1 MRRRALITGVSGQDG
16 SYLAEHL
23 ISIGYEVHGMV
34 RLNSSGLYGWATHV
48 KADSIEKGQ
57 LTLHVGDLLDYGS
70 LDRLIRSIEPDEIY
84 NLAGQSHVGH
94 SFELAEYTARAT
106 GLGALNLLE
115 VVRNSN
121 RSIRMYQ
128 AGSSEMFGNSA
139 TQIQDEATP
148 FSPQSPYA
156 VAKVY
161 AHQSVLQYRNSY
173 GIHASNGI
181 MFNHESPRR
190 SPEFVTRKVT
200 KAVAEI
206 IAGRRDK
213 VTLGNL
219 SASRDWG
226 YAPEY
231 VAAMHMMLQRDE
243 PNDFVIATGITHT
256 VEELCKIACGLVGLE
271 WREYVVSD
279 SALHRPLEVHRLCGD
294 SSKAHSLLGWQPKT
308 SFAELIAHMLNADL
322 ERAGVSMRVTSS
334 TIRS

>member
-1 MRRRALITGVSGQDG
+1 VRKALITGVSGQDG
-16 SYLAEHL
+16 SYLAEYL
-23 ISIGYEVHGMV
+23 LTKGYAVHGMV
-34 RLNSSGLYGWATHV
+34 RHNSAGSYGWATQIEA
-48 KADSIEKGQ
+48 KSIEKGQ

-70 LDRLIRSIEPDEIY
+70 LDRLVRLVEPDEVY

-94 SFELAEYTARAT
+94 SFELAEYTASAT
-106 GLGALNLLE
+106 GLGALKLLE
-115 VVRNSN
+115 VIRNYN
-121 RSIRMYQ
+121 RGIRIYQ
-128 AGSSEMFGNSA
+128 SGSSEMFGNSA
-139 TQIQDEATP
+139 TQTQDESTP

-181 MFNHESPRR
+181 LFNHESPRR
-190 SPEFVTRKVT
+190 SPDFVTRKVT

-206 IAGRRDK
+206 IAGSRNNL
-213 VTLGNL
+213 TLGNL

-256 VEELCKIACGLVGLE
+256 VEELVQVAFGLVGLT
-271 WREYVVSD
+271 WRDYVLSD
-279 SALHRPLEVHRLCGD
+279 SALYRPSEVHRLCGNAE
-294 SSKAHSLLGWQPKT
+294 KAHDLLGWRPQT
-308 SFAELIAHMLNADL
+308 SFEELIAHMLNADL
-322 ERAGVSMRVTSS
+322 ERAGVSMRVGSS
-334 TIRS
+334 TLRS

>member
-1 MRRRALITGVSGQDG
+1 MRKALITGVSGQDG

-23 ISIGYEVHGMV
+23 ISKGYEVHGMV
-34 RLNSSGLYGWATHV
+34 RPNSAGSYGWATHIEG
-48 KADSIEKGQ
+48 KSIEKGR

-70 LDRLIRSIEPDEIY
+70 LDRLVRSIEPDEIY

-94 SFELAEYTARAT
+94 SFELAGYTASAT
-106 GLGALNLLE
+106 GLGVLNLLE
-115 VVRNSN
+115 VIRNSN
-121 RSIRMYQ
+121 RAIRMYQ
-128 AGSSEMFGNSA
+128 SGSSEMFGNST
-139 TQIQDEATP
+139 TQTQDESTP

-181 MFNHESPRR
+181 LFNHESPRR

-206 IAGRRDK
+206 IAGSRSNL
-213 VTLGNL
+213 TLGNL
-219 SASRDWG
+219 SSSRDWG

-243 PNDFVIATGITHT
+243 PNDIVIATGTTHT
-256 VEELCKIACGLVGLE
+256 VEELCQVAFGLVGLE
-271 WREYVVSD
+271 WHDYVQSD
-279 SALHRPLEVHRLCGD
+279 SALYRPSEVHRLCGNAE
-294 SSKAHSLLGWQPKT
+294 KAHNLLGWQPKT
-308 SFAELIAHMLNADL
+308 SFEDLIAHMLNADL
-322 ERAGVSMRVTSS
+322 ERAGVSMRVSSS
-334 TIRS
+334 TNRS